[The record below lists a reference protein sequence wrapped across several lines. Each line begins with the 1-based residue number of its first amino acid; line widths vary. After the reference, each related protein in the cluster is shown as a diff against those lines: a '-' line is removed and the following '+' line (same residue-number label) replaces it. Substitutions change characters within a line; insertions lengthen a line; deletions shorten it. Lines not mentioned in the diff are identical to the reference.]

1 MFGRSE
7 SLPSP
12 SLVLTH
18 MSHLPGL
25 TYEGIDNTESV
36 AHGSHHPQA
45 FDLDQVRAPV
55 VFTLL

>member
-1 MFGRSE
+1 
-7 SLPSP
+7 
-12 SLVLTH
+12 